1 MKLKKIMVAVDGS
14 DHSMRAAAYASDFA
28 VLGSAEILLVYCRK
42 RLSSI
47 LGEPYLQQ
55 AVAEVM
61 EKSNLILEPFR
72 EMFREKGVPFSDRIL
87 EGSPGNMIAE
97 AARIENCDMII
108 MGSRGR
114 SDFEGLLLG
123 SVTHRVLQA
132 AECPVLVV
140 R

>member
-1 MKLKKIMVAVDGS
+1 
-14 DHSMRAAAYASDFA
+14 
-28 VLGSAEILLVYCRK
+28 
-42 RLSSI
+42 
-47 LGEPYLQQ
+47 
-55 AVAEVM
+55 
-61 EKSNLILEPFR
+61 
-72 EMFREKGVPFSDRIL
+72 MFREKGVPFSDRIL